1 MEGLRSSRRFWIV
14 LLVIAAGIT
23 LWLYLS
29 PPRPGP
35 LSLFFDAVALG
46 VCAFLGLGMLSHFV
60 LPAVTPAH
68 HNQAFSLLLEYATGL
83 RLPIVFVKDGQLI
96 AYEGE
101 IRRPGPGV
109 ILVDAVSAAVL
120 ERARPVRARAV
131 GPGLNFL
138 GPAERIVAAAD
149 LRQQMQQR
157 EVHALTR
164 DGIELTVKL
173 DVTFSIT
180 PGSTR
185 AGSQPSPYPFDPDS
199 VFRAIYTQ
207 ALADDNLP
215 VAWTDL
221 PMRVV
226 ADSLRTLVA
235 TTNLD
240 ELLQPTVAGAAP
252 LDDLAAKLA
261 TLAKASPIL
270 RQRGL
275 TIWGLEVVQVRLPD
289 EVTRQR
295 VSNWAAHWQRLT
307 QEQAAAVISSSM
319 GKTIQKRIDL
329 QTQIIGDLKE
339 LMEQTTRPEER
350 QALGRILTVALR
362 QTTVDLPGNIIET
375 GFTRPSEAPRA

>member
-1 MEGLRSSRRFWIV
+1 MEGLRSSRRLWIV
-14 LLVIAAGIT
+14 LLVVAAGIT

-29 PPRPGP
+29 PPVPGG
-35 LSLFFDAVALG
+35 LSLLFDAGAFG
-46 VCAFLGLGMLSHFV
+46 VCVFLGLGLLSHFV
-60 LPAVTPAH
+60 LPVVTPAH
-68 HNQAFSLLLEYATGL
+68 HNQAFSLLLEYAAGQ
-83 RLPIVFVKDGQLI
+83 RLPIVFVKDGRLI
-96 AYEGE
+96 VSEGE
-101 IRRPGPGV
+101 LKRIGPGV

-138 GPAERIVAAAD
+138 APRERIVAAAD
-149 LRQQMQQR
+149 LRPQTQQR
-157 EVHALTR
+157 EMHVLTR
-164 DGIELTVKL
+164 DGIELIVAL

-199 VFRAIYTQ
+199 TFRAIYTQ

-226 ADSLRTLVA
+226 ADSLRNLVA
-235 TTNLD
+235 GTNLD
-240 ELLQPTVAGAAP
+240 ELLKPTVPATAP

-261 TLAKASPIL
+261 AQAKASPVL

-275 TIWGLEVVQVRLPD
+275 TILGLEVVQVRLPA

-295 VSNWAAHWQRLT
+295 VNNWAAHWQRLT
-307 QEQAAAVISSSM
+307 QEQAAAVTSSSM

-329 QTQIIGDLKE
+329 QTQIIGELKE
-339 LMEQTTRPEER
+339 LMEGTSRPEER

-362 QTTVDLPGNIIET
+362 QTTFDLPGSIVET
-375 GFTRPSEAPRA
+375 GFMRPPEAPRA